1 MNKTFFYA
9 ALLSIMTMA
18 ACGGEEETSTAQLQT
33 QLAALNKTKDS
44 VAQAIK
50 AVQEKIAK
58 ADPAGAKQEIAK
70 LVALQTLQSQN
81 FNHYIDLQGKVMSDD
96 ISYIAPRNGQGGLVK
111 AIYVKEGDYVK
122 KGQLVIKLDDAV
134 FLKGIKSLET
144 QLAFAEDV
152 YQRNQ
157 NLWKQNIGREI
168 DVLSAKNNVDRLK
181 DEIASTKEQWSMT
194 SVYSD
199 VNGIV
204 EQVNI
209 RNGELFSGR
218 ALGDPNPQIAIVNNN
233 ALKVAINIPEVYISK
248 IHKGSSVQISIP
260 DLGQT
265 FSSVISLT
273 GNILD
278 ANSRSFT
285 VEAKLPASSGI
296 KPNMIAFVKILDYSA
311 SNAIAIPL
319 NVLQTDENGK
329 YVLVLAN
336 EKGKN
341 LARKKAVT
349 IGELYN
355 NLIEI
360 KSGLQT
366 GDELI
371 TKGYESVYDGQL
383 ITTTN

>member
-1 MNKTFFYA
+1 MNKTLFYA
-9 ALLSIMTMA
+9 ALFSIITMA
-18 ACGGEEETSTAQLQT
+18 ACGGAEETTTSQMQT
-33 QLAALNKTKDS
+33 ELAALNKTKDS

-50 AVQEKIAK
+50 ALQEKIAK

-81 FNHYIDLQGKVMSDD
+81 FNHYIDLQGKVVSDD

-122 KGQLVIKLDDAV
+122 KGQLVLKLDDAV
-134 FLKGIKSLET
+134 FLKGLKTLET

-168 DVLSAKNNVDRLK
+168 DVLTAKNNVDRLK
-181 DEIASTKEQWSMT
+181 DDIASTKEQWSMT

-204 EQVNI
+204 EKVNI

-233 ALKVAINIPEVYISK
+233 SLKVAISIPEVYISK
-248 IHKGSSVQISIP
+248 VHTGSSVQISIP
-260 DLGQT
+260 DFGQT

-311 SNAIAIPL
+311 GNAIAIPL

-329 YVLVLAN
+329 YVLVLAKEN
-336 EKGKN
+336 GKN

-360 KSGLQT
+360 KSGLQS